1 MLFFFPKPPWFI
13 PPRTVHAYTDMRRII
28 VVHTSHF
35 FKVMAEQALET
46 EGHLDEA
53 KDEIKRLKQQLENK
67 QTEMRAIAKEA
78 EKRVE
83 AERQRDAV
91 KKEEEDVLAKKAA
104 KKDLLLNR
112 LQARNIGGPALREIE
127 PKYIPTE

>member
-1 MLFFFPKPPWFI
+1 M
-13 PPRTVHAYTDMRRII
+13 
-28 VVHTSHF
+28 
-35 FKVMAEQALET
+35 
-46 EGHLDEA
+46 DEA

-112 LQARNIGGPALREIE
+112 LQASDIGGPALREIE